1 MVISLKMMKNLQDE
15 SLVELIKQSNHL
27 AFQAFYQ
34 RHWEQLYLKAYAILG
49 HTQMA
54 EDIIQDIFL
63 DIWKN
68 RERIEIDK
76 PIQYL
81 STCVKNSVF
90 KVLQKQKVKQKH
102 LDTLNTLELLVQ
114 AASTLDS
121 NEIEQAIMKHLD
133 QMPDRCKEIFILS
146 RFENL
151 SNKEIAEKL
160 GLSAKTVE
168 NQIYRALKSLKTLMP
183 QLLSMYFLLIFE
195 EVFMTSISPV
205 LPFC

>member
-1 MVISLKMMKNLQDE
+1 MMKNLQDE

>member
-1 MVISLKMMKNLQDE
+1 MKNLQDE